1 MASVFF
7 PFFDPLYLV
16 LLGPA
21 FIVAMW
27 AQSRV
32 RGTYKKYSQV
42 MSSSGMSA
50 ATAARRILDSV
61 GLYNVEIKRVPG
73 ELTDHYDPR
82 HKVLR
87 LSDGVYGSNSLAAV
101 AIAAHEAGHAMQDKV
116 RYPWLV
122 MRSAMV
128 PLTTFGSKFGYVLLI
143 VGFMLAAF
151 VQSPIGFP
159 IAVIGLVLFS
169 TAFVFSLVTL
179 PVEFNAS
186 SRALRLMETVQV
198 VTGAERVHA
207 KRVLDAAALTY
218 VAAMVVALMQVI
230 YFALRLLALSG
241 GRR

>member
-1 MASVFF
+1 MFF
-7 PFFDPLYLV
+7 PLFDPLYL
-16 LLGPA
+16 LLIGPA

-32 RGTYKKYSQV
+32 RGTYQKYSQV

-50 ATAARRILDSV
+50 AMAARRLLDSV
-61 GLYNVEIKRVPG
+61 GLYNVEVKRVPG
-73 ELTDHYDPR
+73 DLTDHYDPR

-128 PLTTFGSKFGYVLLI
+128 PMTTFGSQLGYVLLI
-143 VGFMLAAF
+143 VGFMLALFA
-151 VQSPIGFP
+151 QSPIGVP
-159 IAVIGLVLFS
+159 IGVVGLVLFS

-198 VTGAERVHA
+198 VSGAERVHA
-207 KRVLDAAALTY
+207 KKVLDAAALTY
-218 VAAMVVALMQVI
+218 VAAMFIALMQVL
-230 YFALRLLALSG
+230 YFALRLLALAGG